1 VESATEV
8 ESLAKSGGSGG
19 PSKSFK
25 SKSFKSKSAAM
36 SDEIS
41 SVSQM
46 SLDGMSVQECKYME
60 QYISNKCSGNC
71 IMFNKISVNQK
82 ANANGVVFTYDQEK
96 LDNVDE
102 DELERCAQELEQLKC
117 EDYPIHNNKCA
128 QISNAISMRDATDPD
143 QMAHCM
149 FDVLYELGITEAP
162 PNPPCPDD
170 RRRRRLMDVDPTNDT
185 YWEEMAEVM
194 TYQIVRIQEMMNT
207 PPSAAEMVFRDE
219 GLTLPIPSIWENY
232 SVSEVAFAVFDEPP
246 CYHQSRHFHEVFKGN
261 YGDLVVDHNVAPSK
275 DNVVEFIEG
284 IILAYK
290 SCIDTVYHIGQG
302 NFALKWHFG
311 RARPEEVAFIIYQCD
326 AKYGMDS
333 YYNGTKTC
341 DERLPLEY
349 VSGTVLTQIR
359 VYADLYFQ
367 KHGEGITKAAQ
378 FTAYE
383 GGSPHHPSYPAMHSA
398 ASGWSFVSQILYH
411 PTPAAVCE
419 SIKTDFAVSWARSV
433 AGVHYR
439 LDNMHGLAIGQAQ
452 SARYLDYYFMENGG
466 DLDYIRAKI
475 QEKKFDWMK
484 VNMTKLDE
492 IDCKDADA
500 AFMYAAGLSSF
511 GAAID
516 AANDAANDF
525 AMAEGTEGTEQAS
538 STRVKPI
545 VESQP
550 PESPPA
556 FDFNLGC
563 PAS

>member
-1 VESATEV
+1 
-8 ESLAKSGGSGG
+8 
-19 PSKSFK
+19 
-25 SKSFKSKSAAM
+25 M
-36 SDEIS
+36 S
-41 SVSQM
+41 
-46 SLDGMSVQECKYME
+46 
-60 QYISNKCSGNC
+60 
-71 IMFNKISVNQK
+71 
-82 ANANGVVFTYDQEK
+82 
-96 LDNVDE
+96 
-102 DELERCAQELEQLKC
+102 
-117 EDYPIHNNKCA
+117 P
-128 QISNAISMRDATDPD
+128 
-143 QMAHCM
+143 
-149 FDVLYELGITEAP
+149 
-162 PNPPCPDD
+162 
-170 RRRRRLMDVDPTNDT
+170 
-185 YWEEMAEVM
+185 
-194 TYQIVRIQEMMNT
+194 
-207 PPSAAEMVFRDE
+207 
-219 GLTLPIPSIWENY
+219 LTSTTQ
-232 SVSEVAFAVFDEPP
+232 VFDEPP

-284 IILAYK
+284 IIMAYK
-290 SCIDTVYHIGQG
+290 ACIDSIYHIGQG

-311 RARPEEVAFIIYQCD
+311 RARPEVRHLIIPWVHFVMLIDSNVPYIHLLTRKYIHISSTPTFQLQEVAFIIYQCD
-326 AKYGMDS
+326 DELGMDY

-349 VSGTVLTQIR
+349 VSGAVLMQIR
-359 VYADLYFQ
+359 MYADLYFQ

-411 PTPAAVCE
+411 PTPAMVCE

-452 SARYLDYYFMENGG
+452 SARHLDYYFMENGG
-466 DLDYIRAKI
+466 DLEYIRAKI
-475 QEKKFDWMK
+475 REKKFDWMK

-511 GAAID
+511 GVAID

>member
-1 VESATEV
+1 
-8 ESLAKSGGSGG
+8 
-19 PSKSFK
+19 
-25 SKSFKSKSAAM
+25 M
-36 SDEIS
+36 
-41 SVSQM
+41 
-46 SLDGMSVQECKYME
+46 
-60 QYISNKCSGNC
+60 
-71 IMFNKISVNQK
+71 
-82 ANANGVVFTYDQEK
+82 
-96 LDNVDE
+96 
-102 DELERCAQELEQLKC
+102 
-117 EDYPIHNNKCA
+117 
-128 QISNAISMRDATDPD
+128 
-143 QMAHCM
+143 
-149 FDVLYELGITEAP
+149 
-162 PNPPCPDD
+162 
-170 RRRRRLMDVDPTNDT
+170 
-185 YWEEMAEVM
+185 
-194 TYQIVRIQEMMNT
+194 
-207 PPSAAEMVFRDE
+207 
-219 GLTLPIPSIWENY
+219 
-232 SVSEVAFAVFDEPP
+232 
-246 CYHQSRHFHEVFKGN
+246 FKGN

-284 IILAYK
+284 IIMAYK
-290 SCIDTVYHIGQG
+290 ACIDSIYHIGQG

-311 RARPEEVAFIIYQCD
+311 RARPEVRHLIIPWVHFVMLIDSNVPYIHLLTRKYIHISSTPTFQLQEVAFIIYQCD
-326 AKYGMDS
+326 DELGMDY

-349 VSGTVLTQIR
+349 VSGAVLMQIR
-359 VYADLYFQ
+359 MYADLYFQ

-411 PTPAAVCE
+411 PTPAMVCE

-452 SARYLDYYFMENGG
+452 SARHLDYYFMENGG
-466 DLDYIRAKI
+466 DLEYIRAKI
-475 QEKKFDWMK
+475 REKKFDWMK

-511 GAAID
+511 GVAID

>member
-1 VESATEV
+1 MKMCNVSARRLGNHAALGLLIFGLTCSLSRAESANGWGVSTSPNDAEPTTLQAASAMQPSAAALRGAAAEVESATEV

-96 LDNVDE
+96 LDNIDK

-194 TYQIVRIQEMMNT
+194 TYQIVRIQEMMTT
-207 PPSAAEMVFRDE
+207 PPSAAEKVFRDE

-232 SVSEVAFAVFDEPP
+232 TVSEVAFAVSYILFRP
-246 CYHQSRHFHEVFKGN
+246 F
-261 YGDLVVDHNVAPSK
+261 LWSK
-275 DNVVEFIEG
+275 VLSI
-284 IILAYK
+284 
-290 SCIDTVYHIGQG
+290 SHS
-302 NFALKWHFG
+302 FA
-311 RARPEEVAFIIYQCD
+311 
-326 AKYGMDS
+326 
-333 YYNGTKTC
+333 N
-341 DERLPLEY
+341 
-349 VSGTVLTQIR
+349 
-359 VYADLYFQ
+359 
-367 KHGEGITKAAQ
+367 
-378 FTAYE
+378 
-383 GGSPHHPSYPAMHSA
+383 
-398 ASGWSFVSQILYH
+398 H
-411 PTPAAVCE
+411 PTPLLY
-419 SIKTDFAVSWARSV
+419 SHILQT
-433 AGVHYR
+433 
-439 LDNMHGLAIGQAQ
+439 
-452 SARYLDYYFMENGG
+452 
-466 DLDYIRAKI
+466 IR
-475 QEKKFDWMK
+475 
-484 VNMTKLDE
+484 
-492 IDCKDADA
+492 
-500 AFMYAAGLSSF
+500 
-511 GAAID
+511 
-516 AANDAANDF
+516 
-525 AMAEGTEGTEQAS
+525 S
-538 STRVKPI
+538 STSRPVTI
-545 VESQP
+545 
-550 PESPPA
+550 
-556 FDFNLGC
+556 NLVIFTKC
-563 PAS
+563 SKVTTAIL